1 MSISTRRSVSAVAAL
16 AAVLVSA
23 CAAPTPQSA
32 SNASY
37 KASAT
42 DNPSVTRV
50 GGNNVVDLDTWT
62 SHKNLGTP
70 ADIYATRDAYFANNP
85 GSNTFSITKR
95 GIMSF
100 NFHRDGSAEM
110 YYMGSRKPITV
121 PVTVGAVRGN
131 TVCFQKTGKF
141 HGGCVSLFKAPSGG
155 YMADTVFGNGQ
166 MRTFKAYGLTG

>member
-1 MSISTRRSVSAVAAL
+1 MFISTRRSVSAVAAL
-16 AAVLVSA
+16 AAVIVSA
-23 CAAPTPQSA
+23 CAAPTPQA
-32 SNASY
+32 TSNASY

-70 ADIYATRDAYFANNP
+70 ADIYATRDAYFASNP
-85 GSNTFSITKR
+85 GSKSFSITKR

-141 HGGCVSLFKAPSGG
+141 HSGCVSLFKAPSGD
-155 YMADTVFGNGQ
+155 YTADTVFGNGQ

>member
-1 MSISTRRSVSAVAAL
+1 MFILTRGRVSVVVAL

-23 CAAPTPQSA
+23 CAAPTHQA
-32 SNASY
+32 ESNASY
-37 KASAT
+37 KESTT

-50 GGNNVVDLDTWT
+50 GGSIVVDLDTWT

-70 ADIYATRDAYFANNP
+70 ADIYATRDAYFGSNP
-85 GSNTFSITKR
+85 ASNTFSITKR

-100 NFHRDGSAEM
+100 NFHRDGTAEM

-121 PVTVGAVRGN
+121 PVTIGAVRGN

-141 HGGCVSLFKAPSGG
+141 HGGCVSLFKTSSGG
-155 YMADTVFGNGQ
+155 YMADSVFGNGQ
-166 MRTFKAYGLTG
+166 MRTFKAYGLNG